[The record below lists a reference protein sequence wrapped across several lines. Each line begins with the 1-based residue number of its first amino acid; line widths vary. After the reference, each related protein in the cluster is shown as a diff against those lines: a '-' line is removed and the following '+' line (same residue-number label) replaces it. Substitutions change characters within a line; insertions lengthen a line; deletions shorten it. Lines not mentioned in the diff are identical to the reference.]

1 MKPNKYSQPFDKTIK
16 AFSGDITQ
24 LEAAIG
30 ALIVGQR
37 MGWKV
42 LLLIHNKRTIRNYE
56 KILGLS
62 FRDEIPGVGDL
73 AHKSHAW
80 LAVQKI
86 GNFWKAVSGDIPGVR
101 TPELKKGS

>member
-16 AFSGDITQ
+16 EFSGDISQ

-37 MGWKV
+37 LGWKV
-42 LLLIHNKRTIRNYE
+42 LLLIHNKRTIRKYE

-62 FRDEIPGVGDL
+62 FRDEMPEVGEL
-73 AHKSHAW
+73 AHKSRAW
-80 LAVQKI
+80 TAVQKL
-86 GNFWKAVSGDIPGVR
+86 GNFWKAVSGDTPGIR
-101 TPELKKGS
+101 TPELKRGS